1 MRQRWRHGGFI
12 GFRTG
17 NQLRSPFFLEAGVKC
32 DDPGYFFCYDGLM
45 SNILKQAQKIHFIG
59 IGGIG
64 ISAIAR
70 MLLLE
75 GKIVSGSD
83 RDETKVTEELRKAGA
98 IIFIGAK
105 KENIPVDCDLIIY
118 TVAIPIDN
126 SELMEANA
134 RGLKILT
141 YPETLN
147 IISKEKYTIAVSGTH
162 GKTTVTAMV
171 AKIMIDAGL
180 DPTVIVGSLI
190 KFPEVSPQG
199 AKRGE
204 VSPQETFESN
214 FIMGKSK
221 YLVVEADEYKKSFH
235 NLEPSILVIN
245 NLDED
250 HLDFYKDLADIQ
262 DSFLHLALKLPVDG
276 FLICNKKLPN
286 LKPIIEGAKC
296 QVVDYSEIL
305 LNNKLLVPGEHNR
318 QNAKA
323 AAAVGQALD
332 VDKNKIE
339 LALSQFVGTWRRFEY
354 KGKTEG
360 GALIYDDYAHNPQK
374 VRAALQGARELYP
387 DKKIIVVFQPHLFSR
402 TKLLLKE
409 FATAFTDA
417 DEVILTPIFAAR
429 EVFDPTISSEILA
442 EEIKKVQKSSFPLNG
457 VPNRSKDVSVLSFPD
472 FESIVSYLKTS
483 LKPNDIVITMGAGEQ
498 YKIGDSLL

>member
-1 MRQRWRHGGFI
+1 
-12 GFRTG
+12 
-17 NQLRSPFFLEAGVKC
+17 
-32 DDPGYFFCYDGLM
+32 M
-45 SNILKQAQKIHFIG
+45 SNILKQAKVIHFIG

-98 IIFIGAK
+98 TVNIGAN

-118 TVAIPIDN
+118 TVAIPADN
-126 SELMEANA
+126 SELMEAKM

-190 KFPEVSPQG
+190 G
-199 AKRGE
+199 N
-204 VSPQETFESN
+204 SN
-214 FIMGKSK
+214 FIAGKSK

-262 DSFLHLALKLPVDG
+262 DSFLHLALKLPADG

-286 LKPIIEGAKC
+286 LQSIIEGVKC
-296 QVVDYSEIL
+296 QVIDYSEVS

-323 AAAVGQALD
+323 AAAVGQALE
-332 VDKNKIE
+332 VDKAKIE
-339 LALSQFVGTWRRFEY
+339 LALSQFAGTWRRFEY
-354 KGKTEG
+354 KGKTER
-360 GALIYDDYAHNPQK
+360 GALVYDDYAHNPQK

-409 FATAFTDA
+409 FTTAFTDA
-417 DEVILTPIFAAR
+417 DEVILTPIFPAR

-442 EEIKKVQKSSFPLNG
+442 EKIRTSLSFLCRQESSSDSLDPRLHGDDKKKVTAFKNFS
-457 VPNRSKDVSVLSFPD
+457 DI
-472 FESIVSYLKTS
+472 EAYLKTS
-483 LKPNDIVITMGAGEQ
+483 LKTDDVLITMGAGEQ
-498 YKIGDSLL
+498 YKIGDALLS